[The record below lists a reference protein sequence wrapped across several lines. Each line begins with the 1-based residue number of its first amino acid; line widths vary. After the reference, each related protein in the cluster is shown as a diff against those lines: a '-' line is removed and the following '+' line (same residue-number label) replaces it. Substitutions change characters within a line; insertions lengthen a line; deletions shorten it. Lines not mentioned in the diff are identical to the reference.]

1 MTGVP
6 GSAPVQLRVNLE
18 IVRGH
23 YNDAARMHFRSRARA
38 AQFAAIRDIPIL
50 ISEIERLSDLLAE
63 VLVRHTNLR
72 DAALATMT
80 AYEAGE
86 ARPVVSDSLGTVR
99 RQSAPLDRITPRMS
113 REMPCSSSC

>member
-1 MTGVP
+1 MEPKAHGQLP
-6 GSAPVQLRVNLE
+6 AAIQLRVNLA

-23 YNDAARMHFRSRARA
+23 YADAARLHFRSRARA

-72 DAALATMT
+72 DAALVTIT
-80 AYEAGE
+80 AYEADE
-86 ARPVVSDSLGTVR
+86 ADPLLHIRLALSADSR
-99 RQSAPLDRITPRMS
+99 RRWTG
-113 REMPCSSSC
+113 

>member
-1 MTGVP
+1 MTSVP

-38 AQFAAIRDIPIL
+38 AQFAAIRDIPLL

-86 ARPVVSDSLGTVR
+86 ADPLLQIRLVLSADSR
-99 RQSAPLDRITPRMS
+99 RRWIG
-113 REMPCSSSC
+113 

>member
-1 MTGVP
+1 MTSVP

-23 YNDAARMHFRSRARA
+23 YNDAARLHFRSRTRRPVCGNPRHSYPD
-38 AQFAAIRDIPIL
+38 QRDRTPVGPPG
-50 ISEIERLSDLLAE
+50 RGTGC
-63 VLVRHTNLR
+63 HTNLR

-86 ARPVVSDSLGTVR
+86 ADPLLQIRLVLSADN
-99 RQSAPLDRITPRMS
+99 APLDRITPHMS